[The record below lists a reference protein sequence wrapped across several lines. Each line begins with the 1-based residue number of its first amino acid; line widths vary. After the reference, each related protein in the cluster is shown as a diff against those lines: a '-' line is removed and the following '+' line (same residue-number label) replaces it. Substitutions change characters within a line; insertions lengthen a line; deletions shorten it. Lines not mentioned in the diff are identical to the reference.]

1 MQDIRALL
9 NKYPGTVALG
19 EISSEDSLAT
29 MAEYTSGGD
38 KLHMGYSF
46 ELLTNDYSAEY
57 IRTTVSTLEQRM
69 TEGWPCWAF
78 SNHDVERVASRLVKI
93 TLSIRSNVKSLLL
106 ASLRGDVYVPR

>member
-1 MQDIRALL
+1 
-9 NKYPGTVALG
+9 
-19 EISSEDSLAT
+19 

-57 IRTTVSTLEQRM
+57 IRTTVNTLEQRM

-78 SNHDVERVASRLVKI
+78 SNHDVERVASRWSQGEKI
-93 TLSIRSNVKSLLL
+93 E
-106 ASLRGDVYVPR
+106 PQ